1 MLVTVCA
8 ACMWLCKCSKVK
20 VHLLEE
26 VLMKKELYVHLS
38 DSSVKFSNQTP
49 MMIPSVAFRD

>member
-1 MLVTVCA
+1 MLVTVCT
-8 ACMWLCKCSKVK
+8 ACMWLCKRSKVK

-49 MMIPSVAFRD
+49 MMIPNVAFRD